1 MSIKK
6 KIILSFLVSF
16 SVIIILSIFA
26 YVDFLK
32 IRKEVGFLELAAS
45 IRSKSLQLRRH
56 EKNFF
61 LGDFKEAD
69 DVRNYLTQLKGLV
82 SQGNPYRGSVLALQ
96 TLDQRLEEY
105 RDCFEKINKTIAD
118 FKDVLND
125 LKSLNLPYPFLLPL
139 VESTFLDHPSQNAEL
154 FKKINFKSKDKT
166 IKILQYLAS
175 ETSSLSELGEEILMI
190 SKDLDS
196 SARIKVESIINVSRR
211 TAFIFIPTA
220 FFIGF
225 VLLFVISHRVVNR
238 LGILMNTIE
247 KIGKGYFSPLPVPKQ
262 HDEVSTLIDTFNKM
276 EEDLK
281 LREQALIRQEE
292 ELLQSRKL
300 AALGTLASGV
310 AHELNNPLNNIYL
323 AAQTLSKEI
332 KKEHYH
338 EIIMDSINDI
348 YSQTLRVKRII
359 NDLLEFTRGKKPEFA
374 EINIRKMILRIYDRL
389 LSSMNLSKI
398 NFSLEGELTIFAD
411 LGQMEQ
417 VFINLFSN
425 AVEAM
430 SGEGVLSVKIINEDK
445 TVKIKVSDSGVGISK
460 GAAERIFEP
469 FFTTKE
475 KGTGLGLSIVY
486 SIIKKH
492 DGEISIDSEEGK
504 GSTFIIDLPKRTLR
518 DPLHGDEN
526 SHS

>member
-6 KIILSFLVSF
+6 KIILSFFVSF
-16 SVIIILSIFA
+16 SVIIILSMSA

-32 IRKEVGFLELAAS
+32 IRKEVGYLELAAS
-45 IRSKSLQLRRH
+45 IRSKSLLLRRY

-61 LGDFKEAD
+61 LGNLKQAD
-69 DVRNYLTQLKGLV
+69 DVRNYLTQLKDIVRQDISYSGSGLK
-82 SQGNPYRGSVLALQ
+82 LQ
-96 TLDQRLEEY
+96 TLDQKLDEY
-105 RDCFEKINKTIAD
+105 RNTFERINRTISE
-118 FKDVLND
+118 FKDLLNS
-125 LKSLNLPYPFLLPL
+125 LKSQNFPYPFLLPF
-139 VESTFLDHPSQNAEL
+139 VESTFLDHPNQNADL
-154 FKKINFKSKDKT
+154 LKKISFSPTSKNKA
-166 IKILQYLAS
+166 IKILHSLAF
-175 ETSSLSELGEEILMI
+175 EISSLRGLGEEILMI

-196 SARIKVESIINVSRR
+196 SARIKVEGIINVSRR

-238 LGILMNTIE
+238 LGILMKTIE

-262 HDEVSTLIDTFNKM
+262 HDEVSTLISTFNKM

-281 LREQALIRQEE
+281 LREDELIRKEE

-323 AAQTLSKEI
+323 ATQTLSREILKER
-332 KKEHYH
+332 YP

-348 YSQTLRVKRII
+348 HSQTLRVKRII
-359 NDLLEFTRGKKPEFA
+359 GDLLEFTRGKKPEFT
-374 EINIRKMILRIYDRL
+374 EVNLREMIDRVYNRL
-389 LSSMNLSKI
+389 LSSMNLSRIK
-398 NFSLEGELTIFAD
+398 FFLEGQEVIFAD
-411 LGQMEQ
+411 KEQMEQ

-430 SGEGVLSVKIINEDK
+430 SGEGVLRVKIFHEGKNA
-445 TVKIKVSDSGVGISK
+445 KISISDSGMGIPEEI
-460 GAAERIFEP
+460 AERIFEP
-469 FFTTKE
+469 FFSTKE

-492 DGEISIDSEEGK
+492 NGEISVESREGK
-504 GSTFIIDLPKRTLR
+504 GTTFTIDLPAKR
-518 DPLHGDEN
+518 
-526 SHS
+526 

>member
-6 KIILSFLVSF
+6 KIIFSFFISF

-69 DVRNYLTQLKGLV
+69 DVRKYLTQLKGLV
-82 SQGNPYRGSVLALQ
+82 HQGNPYRKSVLALQ

-105 RDCFEKINKTIAD
+105 KDCFEEINKTVAD

-125 LKSLNLPYPFLLPL
+125 LKSLNLSYPFLLPI

-166 IKILQYLAS
+166 IKILQCLAS
-175 ETSSLSELGEEILMI
+175 ETSSLSELGEEILVI

-196 SARIKVESIINVSRR
+196 SARVNVESIITVSRR
-211 TAFIFIPTA
+211 TAFILVPTA

-225 VLLFVISHRVVNR
+225 ALLFVSSQRVVNR
-238 LGILMNTIE
+238 LRILMETVE
-247 KIGKGYFSPLPVPKQ
+247 KTGKGQFFPLPVPKQ

-276 EEDLK
+276 EEDLRF
-281 LREQALIRQEE
+281 REQELIKKDE
-292 ELLQSRKL
+292 ELLQSSKL

-323 AAQTLSKEI
+323 ASQTLSKEI
-332 KKEHYH
+332 KKEHYP
-338 EIIMDSINDI
+338 EIIMDSIADI
-348 YSQTLRVKRII
+348 HSQTLRVKGII
-359 NDLLEFTRGKKPEFA
+359 SDLLEFTRGKKPEFT
-374 EINIRKMILRIYDRL
+374 EVNLREMVGRIYNQ
-389 LSSMNLSKI
+389 LSASI
-398 NFSLEGELTIFAD
+398 NFEKIRFSIEGEATILVD
-411 LGQMEQ
+411 PGQMEQ
-417 VFINLFSN
+417 VLINLFSN

-430 SGEGVLSVKIINEDK
+430 SGAGALKVKILHEEG
-445 TVKIKVSDSGVGISK
+445 TVKIKVSDSGPGISK
-460 GAAERIFEP
+460 EIIGRIFEP

-486 SIIKKH
+486 SIINKNN
-492 DGEISIDSEEGK
+492 GEIRVESEEGK
-504 GSTFIIDLPKRTLR
+504 GTTFIIDLPKEL
-518 DPLHGDEN
+518 
-526 SHS
+526 